1 MNQYDLTQG
10 GTIVAKQPTLD
21 PARLPAHVAIIMDGN
36 GRWAK
41 RRFLPRV
48 AGHKQGMENVK
59 TITMAASHL
68 GIKCLT
74 LYAFSTENWKR
85 PDSEVGYLMK
95 LPVDFFNVFMPDLI
109 KENVRVQVMGELDA
123 LPAATRQAAEAAMA
137 DTAKNT
143 GMILNFA
150 LNYGGRDELV
160 LATQQIAQAAAAGQ
174 LDPATID
181 ASTVA
186 SHLMTAPLGKLADP
200 DLLIRT
206 SGEERISNFLLWQ
219 LAYSELVF
227 TDLYWP
233 DFTPAALEAAIL
245 EYQQRDRRFGGLN
258 S

>member
-95 LPVDFFNVFMPDLI
+95 LPVDFFQ
-109 KENVRVQVMGELDA
+109 RVHARLD
-123 LPAATRQAAEAAMA
+123 
-137 DTAKNT
+137 
-143 GMILNFA
+143 
-150 LNYGGRDELV
+150 
-160 LATQQIAQAAAAGQ
+160 
-174 LDPATID
+174 
-181 ASTVA
+181 
-186 SHLMTAPLGKLADP
+186 
-200 DLLIRT
+200 
-206 SGEERISNFLLWQ
+206 
-219 LAYSELVF
+219 
-227 TDLYWP
+227 
-233 DFTPAALEAAIL
+233 
-245 EYQQRDRRFGGLN
+245 
-258 S
+258 